1 MGMLMEKFFLVLSLL
16 FITNMAFAQQS
27 SLAITVSG
35 ITHDSGSIVVA
46 VFDSADNW
54 LSTDA
59 DTAAFADASQAVS
72 GEAQVS
78 LLIEDIATGSYA
90 LSIFHDVNAN
100 GELDTNFIGYPQEP
114 FGFSAPM
121 GAFGPPNFYKAS
133 IEVGP
138 GFNEITIALD

>member
-1 MGMLMEKFFLVLSLL
+1 MEKFFLVLSLL

-59 DTAAFADASQAVS
+59 DTAAFAHASQGVS

-78 LLIEDIATGSYA
+78 LLIEDIPTGSYA

-100 GELDTNFIGYPQEP
+100 DELDTNFIGYPQEP

-121 GAFGPPNFYKAS
+121 GAFGPPNFHEAS
-133 IEVGP
+133 IEVKSGL
-138 GFNEITIALD
+138 NEITIAID